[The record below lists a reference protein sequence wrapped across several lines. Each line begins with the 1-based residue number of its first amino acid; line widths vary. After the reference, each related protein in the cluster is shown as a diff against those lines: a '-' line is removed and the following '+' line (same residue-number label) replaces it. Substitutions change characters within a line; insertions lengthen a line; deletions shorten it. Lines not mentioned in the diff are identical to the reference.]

1 MIDPKRNRGIYL
13 LPNLFTIS
21 GLFAGFYAIIAAMQ
35 GKFDVASFAVFIAMV
50 ADCLDGRVARLTN
63 TESAFGAQFD
73 SLSDLIAF
81 GLAPSLVIYS
91 WGLSHLGKVGWL
103 IAFFY
108 LAATALRLARY
119 NTVEEHPAYF
129 KGLPCPAAAG
139 LISGLVWFCDVNQ
152 LHYFPM
158 YLLAAIMTVIAA
170 LLMVS
175 SAHYYH
181 FKHLDLKGK
190 VPFVVILGVI
200 VVIIV
205 VALDP
210 ARILF
215 LAFLLYAASGILTSL
230 WYFRHKD
237 KSAIEPREET
247 DENNLK

>member
-1 MIDPKRNRGIYL
+1 MAKPDRQTIQTSSDIKKRGIYL

-139 LISGLVWFCDVNQ
+139 LI
-152 LHYFPM
+152 
-158 YLLAAIMTVIAA
+158 
-170 LLMVS
+170 
-175 SAHYYH
+175 
-181 FKHLDLKGK
+181 
-190 VPFVVILGVI
+190 
-200 VVIIV
+200 
-205 VALDP
+205 
-210 ARILF
+210 
-215 LAFLLYAASGILTSL
+215 
-230 WYFRHKD
+230 
-237 KSAIEPREET
+237 
-247 DENNLK
+247 

>member
-35 GKFDVASFAVFIAMV
+35 GKFDIASFAVFIAMV

-119 NTVEEHPAYF
+119 NIEEGHHAYF
-129 KGLPCPAAAG
+129 RGLPCPAAAG
-139 LISGLVWFCDVNQ
+139 LIAGLVWFCDVNQ
-152 LHYFPM
+152 LQYYPM
-158 YLLAAIMTVIAA
+158 YLLAATITVIAA
-170 LLMVS
+170 VLMAS
-175 SAHYYH
+175 SARYYH

-190 VPFVVILGVI
+190 VPFIVILGIVI
-200 VVIIV
+200 GVIV

-215 LAFLLYAASGILTSL
+215 LTFLIYAASGIITSL
-230 WYFRHKD
+230 WYFREKNVT
-237 KSAIEPREET
+237 KTEGSSQ
-247 DENNLK
+247 DEAQE